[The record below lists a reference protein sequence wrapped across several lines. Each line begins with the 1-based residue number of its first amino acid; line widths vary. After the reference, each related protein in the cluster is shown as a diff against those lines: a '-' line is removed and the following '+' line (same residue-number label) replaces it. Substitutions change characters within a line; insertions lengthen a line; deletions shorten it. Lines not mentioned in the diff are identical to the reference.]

1 MVPPGSVPPADRVA
15 AHSAL
20 LSVSAGLVGVTSYAC
35 TLLMANA
42 LLPHAAADAHR
53 ALNVIIA
60 RATDTP
66 TEPVRAQLAPSAT
79 PKRSR
84 PMPAACAG
92 RRVAVTAVRAR
103 VGGSA
108 QDTCRPNDTVDLL
121 TRPGVEDWSGQ
132 RWTLAVTRVAGLAA
146 IGENPGPPDS
156 LCTGGDDGSDAVA
169 DQLPRG
175 IGYATDCGLE
185 RFLSAFEDELFDSG
199 SGITLDDYARL
210 IAGSN

>member
-1 MVPPGSVPPADRVA
+1 MAAWNVASTATWTPGCAPRRRRPGCSSITP
-15 AHSAL
+15 
-20 LSVSAGLVGVTSYAC
+20 GL
-35 TLLMANA
+35 
-42 LLPHAAADAHR
+42 D
-53 ALNVIIA
+53 
-60 RATDTP
+60 D
-66 TEPVRAQLAPSAT
+66 
-79 PKRSR
+79 
-84 PMPAACAG
+84 
-92 RRVAVTAVRAR
+92 VTAVRAR
-103 VGGSA
+103 AGGSA
-108 QDTCRPNDTVDLL
+108 QDTCWPDDTVDLL

-146 IGENPGPPDS
+146 IGEDPGPPDS